1 MRCPY
6 GPDDFDSIVS
16 RVIRTDKADPAT
28 QEEATAIWRVTVKDR
43 DERKVGR
50 AFADAMVHTAL
61 AGIPGMYGLG
71 GGPGAGSPFGVYRP
85 ATIPS
90 DLVPQY
96 VHVAGQSTVQIDSV
110 APAGDPID
118 SHRRIDTDARP
129 RRRPV
134 RRSTA
139 RSARWSG
146 TRSGDK
152 GGDAN
157 LGVFVRTD
165 DAWPWLDEILTVE
178 RLRELLPEAA
188 ASRRRAVPIPED
200 AFAQLRDPR
209 AARGRRCRIDPPGC
223 AGQGPRRMAPGPRGP
238 DSRTP
243 DRDLIANWARS
254 AQDEFGEARQRRG
267 RTRRRG
273 TR

>member
-1 MRCPY
+1 M
-6 GPDDFDSIVS
+6 
-16 RVIRTDKADPAT
+16 
-28 QEEATAIWRVTVKDR
+28 KDR

-96 VHVAGQSTVQIDSV
+96 VHVAGQNTVQVDSV
-110 APAGDPID
+110 APTGVSNTSDRSA
-118 SHRRIDTDARP
+118 RRIDGQRATAPPGPTVDRP
-129 RRRPV
+129 LGV
-134 RRSTA
+134 LV
-139 RSARWSG
+139 G

-165 DAWPWLDEILTVE
+165 AAWPWLDEFLTVE
-178 RLRELLPEAA
+178 RLRMLLPEADDLVIDRYRFPRIRSLNFVIRGLLEEGVA
-188 ASRRRAVPIPED
+188 ASTRQDAQAKALGEWLRARVVPIPE
-200 AFAQLRDPR
+200 A
-209 AARGRRCRIDPPGC
+209 
-223 AGQGPRRMAPGPRGP
+223 
-238 DSRTP
+238 
-243 DRDLIANWARS
+243 LIA
-254 AQDEFGEARQRRG
+254 
-267 RTRRRG
+267 T
-273 TR
+273 